1 MKKKENAEDIWQ
13 QWFGEKAK
21 NRKEEGLVLE
31 DTKIYNKIT
40 TTKFIHYWPNISLKI
55 LALI

>member
-1 MKKKENAEDIWQ
+1 MLKIYDSSDLGK
-13 QWFGEKAK
+13 KAK

-40 TTKFIHYWPNISLKI
+40 TTKFIHY
-55 LALI
+55 